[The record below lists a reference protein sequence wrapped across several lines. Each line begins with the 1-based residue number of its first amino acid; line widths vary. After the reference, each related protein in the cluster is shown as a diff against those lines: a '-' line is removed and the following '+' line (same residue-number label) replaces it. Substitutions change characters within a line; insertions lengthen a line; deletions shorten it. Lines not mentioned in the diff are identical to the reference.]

1 MKLDITDIKTK
12 EVLSWEGIHLL
23 HFKGSACSQ
32 KLRIFLN
39 IKNIDWN
46 IPDPKFLEEEQF
58 DEIRDMIKSK
68 IISELLV

>member
-39 IKNIDWN
+39 IKNIDN
-46 IPDPKFLEEEQF
+46 LEKDFFHTNE
-58 DEIRDMIKSK
+58 RS
-68 IISELLV
+68 